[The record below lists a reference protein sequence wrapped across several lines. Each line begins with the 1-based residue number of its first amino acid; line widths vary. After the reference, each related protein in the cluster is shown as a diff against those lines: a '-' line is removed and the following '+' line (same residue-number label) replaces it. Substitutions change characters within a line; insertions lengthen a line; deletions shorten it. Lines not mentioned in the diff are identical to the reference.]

1 MTQKPLDGG
10 GSGYLCNLRCEKF
23 FQPIPTGPMDR
34 QIRIDKIS
42 KDQTMQLRHSVLW
55 PDLPLSHVCLPEDDE
70 GFHYGAF
77 LPQRDTPI
85 AVISLF
91 RENIPTD
98 EETRDPEPGLSS
110 ANSMTHYC
118 EAVRFRKFVCEPQY
132 QGQGYGS
139 QLLLHALSMVRYE
152 WGVTMAWCDAR
163 TATQDWYKRRG
174 FQPFGPKFFKGA
186 VEYVRMKADLKD
198 LKHEEHLMT
207 PCSVSPAFFLD
218 ALSGSPDFLD
228 DQVVPRRGG
237 SNWRRSKC
245 SKSLEEIGD
254 SY

>member
-10 GSGYLCNLRCEKF
+10 GSGYLCNLRCEKNI
-23 FQPIPTGPMDR
+23 QLILTGPMDS

-55 PDLPLSHVCLPEDDE
+55 RDLPLSHVCLPEDDA
-70 GFHYGAF
+70 GLHYGAF
-77 LPQRDTPI
+77 SPQRDTPI

-98 EETRDPEPGLSS
+98 EETLDLEPGLGS
-110 ANSMTHYC
+110 AKLMTHYC
-118 EAVRFRKFVCEPQY
+118 EAVRFRKFACEPQY

-139 QLLLHALSMVRYE
+139 QLLLHALSMVRSE

-163 TATQDWYKRRG
+163 TATQEWYKRRG
-174 FQPFGPKFFKGA
+174 FQPFGPKFFKGT

-198 LKHEEHLMT
+198 LKREEHLMT
-207 PCSVSPAFFLD
+207 TCSVSPVFLLD
-218 ALSGSPDFLD
+218 ALRGSTDFLD
-228 DQVVPRRGG
+228 PQGVSRRCG

-245 SKSLEEIGD
+245 SNLLEEIGD
-254 SY
+254 TY

>member
-1 MTQKPLDGG
+1 MAQNSLDDG
-10 GSGYLCNLRCEKF
+10 GSGYFYNLRCEKNSL
-23 FQPIPTGPMDR
+23 PIPTGPMDR

-42 KDQTMQLRHSVLW
+42 KDQTLQLRHSVLW
-55 PDLPLSHVCLPEDDE
+55 PDLPLSHVCLPEDDA

-77 LPQRDTPI
+77 SPQRDTPI

-98 EETRDPEPGLSS
+98 KETLVPGPGLSS
-110 ANSMTHYC
+110 ANLITLYC

-139 QLLLHALSMVRYE
+139 QLLLHALSMARSE

-163 TATQDWYKRRG
+163 TETQEWYKRRG

-198 LKHEEHLMT
+198 LEREET
-207 PCSVSPAFFLD
+207 V
-218 ALSGSPDFLD
+218 LSTA
-228 DQVVPRRGG
+228 
-237 SNWRRSKC
+237 
-245 SKSLEEIGD
+245 
-254 SY
+254 